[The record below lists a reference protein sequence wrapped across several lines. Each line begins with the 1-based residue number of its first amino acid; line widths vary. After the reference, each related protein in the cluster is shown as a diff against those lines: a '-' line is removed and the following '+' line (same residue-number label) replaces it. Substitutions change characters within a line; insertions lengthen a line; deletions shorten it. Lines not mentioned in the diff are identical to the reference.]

1 MMPATV
7 KGKLH
12 EYIEHADEKKIQA
25 IYTLVENDIEDRN
38 SLYDEATINSFR
50 ATSADYFAGKI
61 KAYPMQ
67 ESLNRIRE
75 KIRKIDL

>member
-1 MMPATV
+1 MAQTSV

-12 EYIEHADEKKIQA
+12 EYIDRADEKKVQV
-25 IYTLVENDIEDRN
+25 IYTLVENEIEDR
-38 SLYDEATINSFR
+38 SGLYDESNLNSFR
-50 ATSADYFAGKI
+50 ETSADYFSGKI

-75 KIRKIDL
+75 QIKKR

>member
-1 MMPATV
+1 MTQTSV

-25 IYTLVENDIEDRN
+25 IYTLVENDIEDR
-38 SLYDEATINSFR
+38 SDLYDEATLNSFR
-50 ATSADYFAGKI
+50 ATTADYLSGKI
-61 KAYPMQ
+61 KGYPMQ
-67 ESLNRIRE
+67 ESLDRIRE